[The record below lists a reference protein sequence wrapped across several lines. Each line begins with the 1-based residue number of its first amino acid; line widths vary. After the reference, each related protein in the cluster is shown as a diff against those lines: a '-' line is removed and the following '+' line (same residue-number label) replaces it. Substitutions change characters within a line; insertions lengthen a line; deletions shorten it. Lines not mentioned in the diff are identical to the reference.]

1 MASRLPPRVCSGD
14 ELNLGRGLGDFV
26 GNLGAILVS
35 NLRTDDVWVTI
46 AIFTGIN
53 LTPRVVAN
61 FNRMLLSQQLG
72 NFALPI

>member
-1 MASRLPPRVCSGD
+1 MASRLPPRVCSSY
-14 ELNLGRGLGDFV
+14 ELNLGRGFGDLS

-35 NLRTDDVWVTI
+35 NLRPDDVRVAI
-46 AIFTGIN
+46 AYFAEIN

-61 FNRMLLSQQLG
+61 FGRILLSRQLG